1 MQLSLFAIRISLV
14 EFTPFLENYKAGT
27 FIRQISSMPVIGK
40 VIESDCLYPYLNM
53 TTTISHPV
61 RRIDLPRIFAVFFK
75 PHACFTDMS
84 SEARA
89 NWLTPMLLLSITAVL
104 AVIAAGYL
112 KTRAAMM
119 GEITLP
125 VDWQWWTPEM
135 QNNYMQ
141 AQQATQGPVFLYVM
155 PLVGSLASLWLGWL
169 VLAGLLHLGSTLLG
183 GRGSMQNALNLVAW
197 ASLPFA
203 VRDIL
208 RVVFMLIVRHGIV
221 SPGFSG
227 FASSPGFLSQLL
239 ARADIFLLWTIILL
253 VIGFAV
259 MDGLSKGKSFTNV
272 FIVIALVLLAQAGL
286 ATLTSGLGGAAIQR
300 PFF

>member
-1 MQLSLFAIRISLV
+1 
-14 EFTPFLENYKAGT
+14 
-27 FIRQISSMPVIGK
+27 
-40 VIESDCLYPYLNM
+40 M
-53 TTTISHPV
+53 TTTTSNPV
-61 RRIDLPRIFAVFFK
+61 RRIDVPRVFAVFFN
-75 PHACFTDMS
+75 PRATFTEMT
-84 SEARA
+84 SESRA
-89 NWLTPMLLLSITAVL
+89 TWLTPMLLLSVTAVL
-104 AVIAAGYL
+104 AVMVAGYL
-112 KTRAAMM
+112 KARATMM

-125 VDWQWWTPEM
+125 PDWQWWTPEM

-155 PLVGSLASLWLGWL
+155 PLVASLTGLWLGWL

-208 RVVFMLIVRHGIV
+208 RVVYMLIARHVIV

-227 FASSPGFLSQLL
+227 FAASTGFLSQLL
-239 ARADIFLLWTIILL
+239 ARADIFLLWNIILL
-253 VIGFAV
+253 VIGFTV
-259 MDGLSKGKSFTNV
+259 MDGLSKGKSFANV

-286 ATLTSGLGGAAIQR
+286 ATLTSGLGGAAVQR